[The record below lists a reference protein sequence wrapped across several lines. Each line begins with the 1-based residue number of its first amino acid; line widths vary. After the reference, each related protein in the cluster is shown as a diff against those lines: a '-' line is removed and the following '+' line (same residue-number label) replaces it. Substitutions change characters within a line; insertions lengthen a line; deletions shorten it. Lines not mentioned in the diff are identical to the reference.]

1 MLSFPVTA
9 RRTGFL
15 AELINF
21 PERARNAAAIARSAR
36 VDAAPCVDTS
46 VVVVLVGVRPRDGV
60 RDGER
65 RRGMAR
71 QPMWS
76 LLMPTREDDDGVL
89 IDRAERRR
97 RRNCVTA
104 QACVLTVVFAFA
116 LYVASAM
123 IVAVYAN

>member
-1 MLSFPVTA
+1 
-9 RRTGFL
+9 
-15 AELINF
+15 
-21 PERARNAAAIARSAR
+21 
-36 VDAAPCVDTS
+36 
-46 VVVVLVGVRPRDGV
+46 
-60 RDGER
+60 
-65 RRGMAR
+65 
-71 QPMWS
+71 MWS